1 MITLNTRGPRA
12 LLATLALLLAS
23 ANVHAQA
30 IRTWVSGVGD
40 DANPCSR
47 TAPCRTFAGAISKT
61 AAGGIINTLDPGS
74 YGTVT
79 ATKSITIEG
88 AAGMQSAVLATGTT
102 GILVNGAG
110 IHVTL
115 RNLQIHG
122 GNNAISPGVNGVRY
136 LNGASLTI
144 DNCDIQGF
152 HTTSAGNGN
161 GVVVDASAAGTYR
174 LHVINSRI
182 HENGSGNDGGGVR
195 LRPTGASTFVF
206 ATIRNSDITDNNGYG
221 VLSRDRTFVTVADS
235 NVSGNLRSGVNLIT
249 TGTIGETVIGNSIL
263 ADNGSVN
270 AGSEAGVTANGATSI
285 INIVGN
291 TIVQSENG
299 LRRLNGGHINSPGDN
314 RVAGNTADGTTDGS
328 VTSL

>member
-1 MITLNTRGPRA
+1 MITIDIRGPRA
-12 LLATLALLLAS
+12 LLATLMLLLAS
-23 ANVHAQA
+23 ATAHAQA
-30 IRTWVSGVGD
+30 TRTWVSGVGD
-40 DANPCSR
+40 DVNPCSR
-47 TAPCRTFAGAISKT
+47 TAPCKTFAGAISKT

-74 YGTVT
+74 FGAVTV
-79 ATKSITIEG
+79 TKSITIEG
-88 AAGMQSAVLATGTT
+88 AAGMQSAILATATT
-102 GILVNGAG
+102 GVVVNGAG

-122 GNNAISPGVNGVRY
+122 GNNALYPGINGVRY

-152 HTTSAGNGN
+152 HSTSAGNGN

-174 LHVINSRI
+174 LHIIDSRI
-182 HENGSGNDGGGVR
+182 HENGSGSDGGGVR

-206 ATIRNSDITDNNGYG
+206 ATIQDSDITDNNGYG
-221 VLSRDRTFVTVADS
+221 VLSRDRTFVTVSDS
-235 NVSGNLRSGVNLIT
+235 NISGNLRSGVNLIT
-249 TGTIGETVIGNSIL
+249 TGTVGETVIRDSIL

-270 AGSEAGVTANGATSI
+270 AGSEAGVTANGSASF

-291 TIVQSENG
+291 TIVHSENG
-299 LRRLNGGHINSPGDN
+299 LRRLNSGHIGSAGDN
-314 RVAGNTADGTTDGS
+314 RVAGNTADGTTDGA